1 MILCIDI
8 NGKASVHLKY
18 LCNPQVINSTDGFI
32 SYNQNL
38 MFLLCVFLTLF
49 LITLYV
55 AIVKKS
61 NFKIL
66 SLSVTEYLM
75 QNSFGERW
83 KRNLH
88 PDR

>member
-1 MILCIDI
+1 MILCTDI

-18 LCNPQVINSTDGFI
+18 LCNPQVNSTDGFI

-61 NFKIL
+61 SFKIL

-83 KRNLH
+83 KRNPEYL
-88 PDR
+88 